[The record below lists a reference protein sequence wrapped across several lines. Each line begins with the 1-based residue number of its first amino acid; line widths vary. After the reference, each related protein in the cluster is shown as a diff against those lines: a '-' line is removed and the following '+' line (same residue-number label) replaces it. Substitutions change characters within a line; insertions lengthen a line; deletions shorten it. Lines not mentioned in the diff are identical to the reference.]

1 MKRIIAYE
9 YDKRNREAI
18 VSAVTEENSQIISW
32 SLFAQES
39 DRISFP
45 PGTKCIYVEI
55 SSMFANEDRA
65 ELSIAFIEKIIS
77 FIIKATKFRMYL
89 IVERQ
94 YSQMLKN
101 LVYYRIS
108 DVSSLETLLGVEKC
122 VPRNIIDIS
131 REEFESVLSTVNEN
145 LFGNDDFK
153 TLLRSELEKFRIF
166 NRTGT
171 HPVFSVLLCGN
182 AGIGKTE
189 LARLLHRALAPDE
202 PMIKLNFGNYS
213 SDNALN
219 SLIGSPRGYIGSNKG
234 ELSEKLSL
242 SRSTV
247 VLIDEFEKANKP
259 VYNFFLQLLEDGQ
272 FTDSLGRD
280 YSLDKYILIFTSNID
295 YDRIEEILSPELRSR
310 FDIIRKMLPLSTD
323 EKQAYVSYKV
333 DRLIDMMQDEVRESL
348 SEEAIAHIKDIDVIP
363 YSDMR
368 KLNSRLM
375 QNIADEIYPI
385 LYGNTPEATDSP
397 VTLE

>member
-145 LFGNDDFK
+145 LFGNDDF
-153 TLLRSELEKFRIF
+153 
-166 NRTGT
+166 
-171 HPVFSVLLCGN
+171 
-182 AGIGKTE
+182 
-189 LARLLHRALAPDE
+189 
-202 PMIKLNFGNYS
+202 
-213 SDNALN
+213 
-219 SLIGSPRGYIGSNKG
+219 
-234 ELSEKLSL
+234 
-242 SRSTV
+242 
-247 VLIDEFEKANKP
+247 
-259 VYNFFLQLLEDGQ
+259 
-272 FTDSLGRD
+272 
-280 YSLDKYILIFTSNID
+280 
-295 YDRIEEILSPELRSR
+295 
-310 FDIIRKMLPLSTD
+310 
-323 EKQAYVSYKV
+323 
-333 DRLIDMMQDEVRESL
+333 
-348 SEEAIAHIKDIDVIP
+348 
-363 YSDMR
+363 
-368 KLNSRLM
+368 
-375 QNIADEIYPI
+375 
-385 LYGNTPEATDSP
+385 
-397 VTLE
+397 

>member
-9 YDKRNREAI
+9 YDKRNRESI
-18 VSAVTEENSQIISW
+18 VEAVTAENSQIISW
-32 SLFAQES
+32 SLFAQEA
-39 DRISFP
+39 DRIAFP
-45 PGTKCIYVEI
+45 PGTASVYVEI

-77 FIIKATKFRMYL
+77 FIIKSTKFRMFL

-94 YSQMLKN
+94 YSQTLRN

-108 DVSSLETLLGVEKC
+108 GISSLETLLGVEKC
-122 VPRNIIDIS
+122 IPRNIIDIS
-131 REEFESVLSTVNEN
+131 ESEFRDILSAVDRE
-145 LFGNDDFK
+145 LFGNDGLK
-153 TLLRSELEKFRIF
+153 ERLMSELEKFRLF
-166 NRTGT
+166 NPTGT

-189 LARLLHRALAPDE
+189 LARILHRALAPDE

-310 FDIIRKMLPLSTD
+310 FDIIQKMELLTSG
-323 EKQAYVSYKV
+323 EKKAYVSYKV
-333 DRLIDMMQDEVRESL
+333 DRLIDMMDDDIRDSL
-348 SEEAIAHIKDIDVIP
+348 TEEAISHIKDIDVDL
-363 YSDMR
+363 YTDMR
-368 KLNSRLM
+368 KLNSLM
-375 QNIADEIYPI
+375 MQSIADELYPV
-385 LYGNTPEATDSP
+385 LYGHEEPQGES
-397 VTLE
+397 VTIE